1 MSNDYD
7 TPRRSRSETLRQG
20 QSTTAN
26 NAYASQGRYARQ
38 ADGLD
43 NTNTAPADNDAGL
56 ISFWQVI
63 SVLRRWWWLILL
75 IITLITAAA
84 AVILF
89 RIEPVYKATSLLE
102 VRQEERNVIDVSAV
116 ESVVVDREFLTTQ
129 VELLQSQ
136 SLIQDTIETLNL
148 LSDPYLANLEGEE
161 WSGLSREQRMRSVVS
176 RFDRNLNVSTVGRSL
191 LIEVSFDHANP
202 VKAAEITNTLT
213 ENFISNGLARKFNST
228 AFAREFLEERL
239 KTVRASLE
247 DAERELVAYATENG
261 IIIVSGEDASESSG
275 SLDITALKS
284 LSAELTTASIE
295 RVSAQTAYEQSTSNN
310 FGADVLDS
318 DALSRLKAERVALND
333 EYLEKQ
339 AIFKPGWPE
348 MVELKGRI
356 DLFDKEIAAKTAEI
370 VQAQRADLKLA
381 YEQALSKE
389 QNLAA
394 RVRALKASVVDVREK
409 SIDYNILQRQ
419 VETERTQY
427 DALLSRLKEVS
438 VSDDLGS
445 NLVEVVD
452 RAQAPKSP
460 YKPDRFRGLL
470 LALILSGG
478 LGFAIAYAIE
488 VIDDHV
494 KSPDD
499 VKRKLG
505 QVIMGVIPMGKNPE
519 DFAIELANPQTTT
532 AEAYASLRTNL
543 QFSGGDGGPRIIQI
557 TSTRSGEGK
566 SVTSLAT
573 ALRFAG
579 VGHNT
584 LLIDA
589 DMRLPTF
596 LDGAGK
602 PSVGLS
608 GVLTSRTDF
617 KDAIKSTKYDLLSLL
632 PSGTIVP
639 NPSEILSSS
648 RFDALLDWASE
659 NYDYVIVDGPPV
671 LGLAD
676 APVLGAKVDAT
687 LLVVETGRLRTPNIK
702 ASIER
707 LAGSGTKIL
716 GVVLT
721 KYKAQNKGYMDY
733 YQYSYGNEASQYKT
747 SNKKQTP
754 ERKAKRKFS
763 LT

>member
-1 MSNDYD
+1 MTEN
-7 TPRRSRSETLRQG
+7 
-20 QSTTAN
+20 
-26 NAYASQGRYARQ
+26 YASQGGAARLT
-38 ADGLD
+38 DRLD
-43 NTNTAPADNDAGL
+43 TANRGSNDSNTGL

-63 SVLRRWWWLILL
+63 SVLRRWWWLIALIMT
-75 IITLITAAA
+75 IITAVT

-89 RIEPVYKATSLLE
+89 RITPVYQATSLLE

-136 SLIQDTIETLNL
+136 SLIQDTIESLNL
-148 LSDPYLANLEGEE
+148 LSDPYLANVESEE
-161 WSGLSREQRMRSVVS
+161 WSSLSREQRMRSVVD
-176 RFDRNLNVSTVGRSL
+176 RFDQNLNVSTVGRSL

-202 VKAAEITNTLT
+202 RKAAEITNALT

-228 AFAREFLEERL
+228 AFARDFLEERL

-247 DAERELVAYATENG
+247 AAERQLVAYATENG
-261 IIIVSGEDASESSG
+261 IIIVSGEDPEESSG
-275 SLDITALKS
+275 SLDITALKT

-295 RVSAQTAYEQSTSNN
+295 RVSAQTAYEQSASNN

-318 DALSRLKAERVALND
+318 DALSRLKSERVALNS

-339 AIFKPGWPE
+339 ALYKPGFPE

-356 DLFDKEIAAKTAEI
+356 DLFDKEIAMKTAEI
-370 VQAQRADLKLA
+370 VDAQRVDLKLA

-394 RVRALKASVVDVREK
+394 RVRALKASVVNVREK

-427 DALLSRLKEVS
+427 DALLARLKEVS

-452 RAQAPKSP
+452 RAQSPKNP
-460 YKPDRFRGLL
+460 FKPDRLRGLL
-470 LALILSGG
+470 LALLLSGG

-488 VIDDHV
+488 MIDDHV

-499 VKRKLG
+499 VKHKLG

-519 DFAIELANPQTTT
+519 DFATELANPQTTT

-543 QFSGGDGGPRIIQI
+543 QFSGGDGGPRIIQV

-579 VGHNT
+579 AGHKT

-596 LDGAGK
+596 LDGAGQR
-602 PSVGLS
+602 SVGLS
-608 GVLTSRTDF
+608 GVLTSSTEF
-617 KDAIKSTKYDLLSLL
+617 KDAVKSTKYDLLSLL

-702 ASIER
+702 ASLDR
-707 LAGSGTKIL
+707 LVSSGTKVL

-733 YQYSYGNEASQYKT
+733 YQYSYGNDASQYKT
-747 SNKKQTP
+747 SQKKQTP